1 MEGLH
6 RRSTVAAA
14 DLLEVWAMSK
24 DMEEVQTT
32 AIRELEATV
41 WAEETD

>member
-6 RRSTVAAA
+6 RRSMVAAA
-14 DLLEVWAMSK
+14 VLLEVWAMSK
-24 DMEEVQTT
+24 DMEEVQTM
-32 AIRELEATV
+32 AILELEATV